1 MATEVVSRGGAPAG
15 PRGRRS
21 GRAGGDLAL
30 GAAIGYCASRVM
42 DRATT
47 WYRERQDEASRRR
60 EDEVAPGG
68 GLVLAGRALAGTV
81 GRAVTDE
88 EAARIGLV
96 VHRSLG
102 VSYGIAA
109 TALVR
114 RGIGPLRA
122 GLIAGTTA
130 FLLVDEGVNSAFFF
144 TPPPQAYPV
153 ESHLRGIVGHLTY
166 GVVAGAMLAAARRLG
181 VMRP

>member
-1 MATEVVSRGGAPAG
+1 MATEVVSRGGATTSPG
-15 PRGRRS
+15 GRRP
-21 GRAGGDLAL
+21 GRGGWDLAF

-47 WYRERQDEASRRR
+47 WYRERQGEASRRR

-68 GLVLAGRALAGTV
+68 GLVLAGRVLAGV
-81 GRAVTDE
+81 AGRAVTDE

-109 TALVR
+109 AALVR

-122 GLIAGTTA
+122 GLIAGTAA
-130 FLLVDEGVNSAFFF
+130 FLLVDEGVNSAFF
-144 TPPPQAYPV
+144 TPPPRAYPV

-166 GVVAGAMLAAARRLG
+166 GVVAGALLAAVRWLG

>member
-1 MATEVVSRGGAPAG
+1 MATEVVSRG
-15 PRGRRS
+15 RS
-21 GRAGGDLAL
+21 PGRAGRDLAL

-47 WYRERQDEASRRR
+47 WYRERQGEASRRR

-68 GLVLAGRALAGTV
+68 GLVLAGRVLAGVV

-88 EAARIGLV
+88 EAGRIGLI

-109 TALVR
+109 AALVR
-114 RGIGPLRA
+114 RGIGPLRLPPRGGLQVRVSVGRARGGVGSLGSGSAASA
-122 GLIAGTTA
+122 GGA
-130 FLLVDEGVNSAFFF
+130 LLSSQHQVTLS
-144 TPPPQAYPV
+144 
-153 ESHLRGIVGHLTY
+153 
-166 GVVAGAMLAAARRLG
+166 GAKGACPDACSRAWS
-181 VMRP
+181 P

>member
-1 MATEVVSRGGAPAG
+1 MATEVVSQGSVTYRT
-15 PRGRRS
+15 RGRRP
-21 GRAGGDLAL
+21 GRAGWDLAF

-42 DRATT
+42 DWTTT
-47 WYRERQDEASRRR
+47 WYRERQGEASRRR

-68 GLVLAGRALAGTV
+68 GLVLAGRALAGVV
-81 GRAVTDE
+81 GREVTEE

-102 VSYGIAA
+102 VSYGITA

-114 RGIGPLRA
+114 RGTGPLRA
-122 GLIAGTTA
+122 GLIAGTAA
-130 FLLVDEGVNSAFFF
+130 FLLVDEGVNSAFF

-166 GVVAGAMLAAARRLG
+166 GVVAGALLATARRLG
-181 VMRP
+181 MMRP